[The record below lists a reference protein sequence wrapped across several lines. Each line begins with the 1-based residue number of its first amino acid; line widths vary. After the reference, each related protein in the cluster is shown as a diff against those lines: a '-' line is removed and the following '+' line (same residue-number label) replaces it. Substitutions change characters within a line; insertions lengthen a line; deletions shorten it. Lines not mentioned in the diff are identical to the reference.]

1 MPRYECRVGRIE
13 ADITTFRMLARMS
26 WVATKLYNTAVWS
39 ARETWTFTGKIP
51 TGFDLQTVVLA
62 SPYHVLLPAHTYQH
76 PAHQVGM
83 TFKSWYALRKRDRT
97 AHPPGFRRKETLSST
112 MFTKDEFRLV
122 DGRIMLTVSQ
132 GLKDELCYTRKLLP
146 LGNII
151 WNTKLPEDGQINQ
164 LEIVPENG
172 YFNVH
177 AKILL
182 PEPLWRSE
190 GQVVAVDLGMRNPMV
205 TMDEAGNIDIF
216 KGGAILS
223 DLHYWN
229 KEKGRV
235 RSEIMSRSTG
245 RKKHSKALG
254 RMAMH
259 GSAQVKQ
266 AVHAMTSIF
275 AKICDQRQI
284 KEVVVGDLGGVKK
297 NKDGTGKGWNDKN
310 GQNWQQFPVRKVVAQ
325 LGYKL
330 ARYGIRLIEQDER
343 GTSKGRCDS
352 CGCTD
357 RSKLHRTH
365 RGMFLCENCGTAQNA
380 DINGA
385 GNQLSRYLR
394 RENTRS
400 SSGVLATPSVYR
412 WNGHQWLVA
421 L

>member
-83 TFKSWYALRKRDRT
+83 AFKSWYALRKRDRT
-97 AHPPGFRRKETLSST
+97 AHPPGFRRKEALSFT
-112 MFTKDEFRLV
+112 KFTKDEFRLV

-132 GLKDELCYTRKLLP
+132 GLKDELCYTRKFLP

-151 WNTKLPEDGQINQ
+151 WNTKLPEDGQINR

-205 TMDEAGNIDIF
+205 TIDTRLATSTSSKEVRSSATCTTGTRKRVEYVVEDHEPVEWSQEELKSVRTHGEARLGP
-216 KGGAILS
+216 GQTGCPRY
-223 DLHYWN
+223 DLH
-229 KEKGRV
+229 
-235 RSEIMSRSTG
+235 
-245 RKKHSKALG
+245 
-254 RMAMH
+254 
-259 GSAQVKQ
+259 
-266 AVHAMTSIF
+266 
-275 AKICDQRQI
+275 ICEDLRPETDQR
-284 KEVVVGDLGGVKK
+284 GG
-297 NKDGTGKGWNDKN
+297 G
-310 GQNWQQFPVRKVVAQ
+310 
-325 LGYKL
+325 
-330 ARYGIRLIEQDER
+330 R
-343 GTSKGRCDS
+343 G
-352 CGCTD
+352 
-357 RSKLHRTH
+357 
-365 RGMFLCENCGTAQNA
+365 
-380 DINGA
+380 
-385 GNQLSRYLR
+385 LR
-394 RENTRS
+394 RCQEEQGR
-400 SSGVLATPSVYR
+400 YR
-412 WNGHQWLVA
+412 QGLER
-421 L
+421 